1 MKMEAR
7 KMALDKIYK
16 RRGRYDIPDWQR
28 DEVWSLDH
36 KQLLIDS
43 ILNGWK
49 LPKFYF
55 AKTSSDPDEFDVVDG
70 QQRLATIWEFHE
82 GGLRLSDASAAAFG
96 GYRSST
102 PSIVE

>member
-1 MKMEAR
+1 MKMEPR
-7 KMALDKIYK
+7 SMALDKVFK

-28 DEVWSLDH
+28 DEVWSLQQ
-36 KQLLIDS
+36 KRLLIDS

-70 QQRLATIWEFHE
+70 QQRLATIWEFQE
-82 GGLRLSDASAAAFG
+82 DKLQLSDETAKRFG
-96 GYRSST
+96 GGH
-102 PSIVE
+102 VQ